1 MQINDL
7 QAYELNNCKLCPRDC
22 RADRSSGQCGY
33 CGQTDEIR
41 IARAA
46 LHFWEEPCISGRAG
60 SGTVFFSGC
69 NLRCVFCQNR
79 DIAIGQRGQ
88 TISGER
94 LEEIFLELQE
104 QGANNINLVTP
115 AHYVPQIARALRSA
129 KQKGLWIPVVYN
141 TSSYEKVET
150 LQLLDG
156 LVDIYL
162 PDMKYS
168 SAQLAARYS
177 NAPDYFEV
185 AMAAIAEMVRQV
197 GEPVFAAPD
206 GMLLG
211 ASQMNALCEQDC
223 ETQDHVGDKNIADE
237 GCRNTDA
244 DFLMKKGVIVRHLV
258 LPGQEEDS
266 RAVLW
271 ELYQSFGDRI
281 YVSIMNQYTP
291 MRYFEQYPELNRRV
305 EETEYDRVLD
315 FAVEIGMENVFV
327 QDGGTAQE
335 SFIPAF
341 DGEGVRK
348 EM

>member
-1 MQINDL
+1 M
-7 QAYELNNCKLCPRDC
+7 ELEHVVKESMKNCTLCPRNC
-22 RADRSSGQCGY
+22 GADRSSRTGY
-33 CGQTDEIR
+33 CGQTQKLR

-46 LHFWEEPCISGRAG
+46 LHFWEEPCISGKTG

-79 DIAIGQRGQ
+79 DIAIGQRGEL
-88 TISGER
+88 ISIER
-94 LEEIFLELQE
+94 LADIFLNLQS

-115 AHYVPQIARALRSA
+115 AHYVPQIVQALRRA
-129 KQKGLWIPVVYN
+129 KDNGLEIPIVYN
-141 TSSYEKVET
+141 TSSYEKAET
-150 LQLLDG
+150 LGILEG

-177 NAPDYFEV
+177 NAPDYFET

-197 GEPVFAAPD
+197 GEPVFADAD
-206 GMLLG
+206 GKLLS
-211 ASQMNALCEQDC
+211 AAQMNKKCLEQ
-223 ETQDHVGDKNIADE
+223 E
-237 GCRNTDA
+237 DA

-258 LPGQEEDS
+258 LPGQAEDS

-271 ELYQSFGDRI
+271 ELQQTFGDSI

-291 MRYFEQYPELNRRV
+291 IRHFEDYTELNRRV
-305 EETEYDRVLD
+305 TEEEYEEVLE
-315 FAVEIGMENVFV
+315 FAVDIGMENVFV
-327 QDGGTAQE
+327 QEGDTAQE

-341 DGEGVRK
+341 DGEGVH
-348 EM
+348 

>member
-7 QAYELNNCKLCPRDC
+7 QTYEMNNCILCPRNC
-22 RADRSSGQCGY
+22 RADRAGGQWGY
-33 CGQTDEIR
+33 CGQTEQVR

-46 LHFWEEPCISGRAG
+46 LHFWEEPCISGRSG
-60 SGTVFFSGC
+60 SGAVFFCGC

-79 DIAIGQRGQ
+79 EIAIGQRGQ
-88 TISGER
+88 DVTRER
-94 LEEIFLELQE
+94 LAEIFLELQA

-115 AHYVPQIARALRSA
+115 AHYVPQIAWALRRA
-129 KQKGLWIPVVYN
+129 KQSGLRIPIVYN

-150 LQLLDG
+150 LRLLDG

-168 SAQLAARYS
+168 SARLAARYS
-177 NAPDYFEV
+177 NAPDYFDV
-185 AMAAIAEMVRQV
+185 AMAAIGEMVRQV
-197 GEPVFAAPD
+197 GEPVFSAAD
-206 GMLLG
+206 GTLLNAG
-211 ASQMNALCEQDC
+211 QMNALCEEQ
-223 ETQDHVGDKNIADE
+223 ENMEIESIADE
-237 GCRNTDA
+237 SGLLHTDA

-271 ELYQSFGDRI
+271 ELYQNFGDGI

-291 MRYFEQYPELNRRV
+291 MRQFAQYPELNRRV
-305 EETEYDRVLD
+305 DDAEYDRVLD

-327 QDGGTAQE
+327 QDGETAQE

-341 DGEGVRK
+341 DGEGVLK
-348 EM
+348 